1 MTRGE
6 IWLINLDPT
15 LGAEIRKT
23 RPAVIVSVDAVGVLP
38 LRVVVPITSW
48 KEHYAQAPWMV
59 RIDPD
64 PQNGLDK
71 VSCADTLP
79 SAFCF
84 GQSFRAK
91 FGQVRRILDA
101 GNRKGFGYR
110 SGNRKRGSGFRLMAF
125 GWGILYWEATKHA
138 GAESAH
144 RVATR
149 RRDD

>member
-48 KEHYAQAPWMV
+48 KEYYVQAPWMV

-71 VSCADTLP
+71 VRTYAVD
-79 SAFCF
+79 SATHI
-84 GQSFRAK
+84 RYHENTPP
-91 FGQVRRILDA
+91 L
-101 GNRKGFGYR
+101 
-110 SGNRKRGSGFRLMAF
+110 
-125 GWGILYWEATKHA
+125 T
-138 GAESAH
+138 
-144 RVATR
+144 TR
-149 RRDD
+149 RYR

>member
-1 MTRGE
+1 VTRGE

-59 RIDPD
+59 RIDPN

-71 VSCADTLP
+71 VSCADT
-79 SAFCF
+79 F
-84 GQSFRAK
+84 
-91 FGQVRRILDA
+91 QVRSVSVSRFVRSLGRLDA
-101 GNRKGFGYR
+101 SSMQAIENA
-110 SGNRKRGSGFRLMAF
+110 LAIVL
-125 GWGILYWEATKHA
+125 GIEREEAV
-138 GAESAH
+138 S
-144 RVATR
+144 
-149 RRDD
+149 D